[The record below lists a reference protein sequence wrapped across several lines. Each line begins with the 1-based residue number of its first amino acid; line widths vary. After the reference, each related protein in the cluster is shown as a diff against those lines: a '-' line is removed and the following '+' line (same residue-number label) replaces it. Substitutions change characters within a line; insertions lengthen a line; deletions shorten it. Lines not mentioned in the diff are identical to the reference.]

1 MTDTTM
7 AVTTPQTIADRVA
20 LHGYRIE
27 HLAELVRLC
36 NEDIHRELAAI
47 GRRHP
52 DALVQHSQ
60 DVTDQ
65 VDTLADL
72 LCETAEKI
80 RAEAD
85 ALEDVARR
93 QKGAANDAP

>member
-1 MTDTTM
+1 MTDATM
-7 AVTTPQTIADRVA
+7 PATTPQTIADRLA
-20 LHGYRIE
+20 LHGYRVE

-36 NEDIHRELAAI
+36 NTDLYRELSAI

-72 LCETAEKI
+72 LC
-80 RAEAD
+80 RD
-85 ALEDVARR
+85 RRED
-93 QKGAANDAP
+93 QG